1 MKFYIDTYPEIF
13 EDYNKELNGK
23 DYTDIS
29 DDEIHDDFW
38 WNCTNEDCRATYKV
52 TIQRRIAS
60 RDAFT
65 KGCPYCAGKRVLR
78 EKSFRSIT

>member
-29 DDEIHDDFW
+29 DDEIHDDSGG
-38 WNCTNEDCRATYKV
+38 TAPMK
-52 TIQRRIAS
+52 IAEPH
-60 RDAFT
+60 T
-65 KGCPYCAGKRVLR
+65 K
-78 EKSFRSIT
+78 